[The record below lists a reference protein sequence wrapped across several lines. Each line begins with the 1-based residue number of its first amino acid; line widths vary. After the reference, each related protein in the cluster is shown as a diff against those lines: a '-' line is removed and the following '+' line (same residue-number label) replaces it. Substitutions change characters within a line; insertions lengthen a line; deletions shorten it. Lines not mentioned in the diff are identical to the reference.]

1 MVCSNKNYCQ
11 QSFYDNVEVKQ
22 VDVSS
27 TTGTFGI
34 LPNHVPAISVLKP
47 GPILVYEGEKIKKFF
62 GMSTPSF
69 HGGIMSFPH
78 LFLAFS

>member
-1 MVCSNKNYCQ
+1 MWRDKVIVGALYLEPLHYVL
-11 QSFYDNVEVKQ
+11 QSFYNNVEVKQ

-47 GPILVYEGEKIKKFF
+47 GLVVVYEQDDKQNKFF
-62 GMSTPSF
+62 GNY
-69 HGGIMSFPH
+69 
-78 LFLAFS
+78 A

>member
-1 MVCSNKNYCQ
+1 MRSIKKFTPK

-34 LPNHVPAISVLKP
+34 LPNHVPTISVLKP
-47 GPILVYEGEKIKKFF
+47 GPVSVYEGDKITKFF
-62 GMSTPSF
+62 GRSRF
-69 HGGIMSFPH
+69 VKH
-78 LFLAFS
+78 